1 MVAFIS
7 QGKVQVNHH
16 TLLMNVQVAERLKK
30 IIDLRVKATEQ
41 KHGEVRLPRVMRLCH
56 KYDLT
61 DKETAIMLYLLTYKY
76 DDEQDSNKSPFSSYH
91 TIEAV
96 HVCSVLDISFLE
108 IFNFVNQDR
117 LHIQQGLFPNIQQN
131 YILNMMLEL
140 DHDMYFVLQGAS
152 LKQKDFLKIDQTF
165 LADVIFEEPEYHH
178 LREQKEDSKLKQS
191 ATASTKEKG

>member
-1 MVAFIS
+1 
-7 QGKVQVNHH
+7 
-16 TLLMNVQVAERLKK
+16 
-30 IIDLRVKATEQ
+30 
-41 KHGEVRLPRVMRLCH
+41 
-56 KYDLT
+56 
-61 DKETAIMLYLLTYKY
+61 MLYLLTYQY
-76 DDEQDSNKSPFSSYH
+76 NEEQDSNKSPYVSFHSV
-91 TIEAV
+91 EAV

-108 IFNFVNQDR
+108 IFNFMNQDR

-140 DHDMYFVLQGAS
+140 DHDMYLVLQGAS

-178 LREQKEDSKLKQS
+178 LSEQKEDGKLKQS